1 MIKSK
6 LRYAGPIAAL
16 AVGLAA
22 ASAVFNPSGAE
33 APDPFNKAE
42 RNAALTT
49 EPEKPSPPPTATPQ
63 TVTQQAPAGNTYA
76 KPNKK

>member
-6 LRYAGPIAAL
+6 LLCVGSIAAL

-22 ASAVFNPSGAE
+22 TSFAE

-49 EPEKPSPPPTATPQ
+49 EPEKPSPPPATTPQ
-63 TVTQQAPAGNTYA
+63 TVTQQAPAGNTFV